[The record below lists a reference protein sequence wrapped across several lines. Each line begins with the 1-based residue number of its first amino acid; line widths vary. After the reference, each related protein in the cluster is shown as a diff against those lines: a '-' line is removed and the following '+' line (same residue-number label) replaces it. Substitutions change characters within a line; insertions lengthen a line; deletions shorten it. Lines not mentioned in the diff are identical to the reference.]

1 MDSAI
6 ITAAAAIGGS
16 IVGALGTLL
25 SASITQR
32 YHDRRE
38 LLATQI
44 ARREALYS
52 DFISE
57 SARLLVNAMESNA
70 IEPKNLVPTYA
81 LLSRIRLASPPQVLA
96 AAEEVLKVIM
106 ETYARPNM
114 TEEQI
119 RSLALRH
126 EDPLKFFGEICRT
139 ELESV
144 RENF

>member
-1 MDSAI
+1 MDSAV

-16 IVGALGTLL
+16 LVGALGTLL

-44 ARREALYS
+44 ARREELYS

-70 IEPKNLVPTYA
+70 IDPKNLVPTYA
-81 LLSRIRLASPPQVLA
+81 LLSRIRLTSSPQVLA

-126 EDPLKFFGEICRT
+126 EDPLKFFSEICRT
-139 ELESV
+139 ELNSV
-144 RENF
+144 QERF